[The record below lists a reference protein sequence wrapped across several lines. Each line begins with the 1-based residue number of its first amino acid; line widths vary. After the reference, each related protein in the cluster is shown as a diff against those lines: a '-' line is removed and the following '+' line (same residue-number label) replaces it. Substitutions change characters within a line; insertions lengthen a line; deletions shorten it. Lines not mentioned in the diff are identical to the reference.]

1 MQEDKETAWGTLI
14 YTLITFIAMVAVQI
28 MLWLTAMKFILYVG
42 NALNYRVEP
51 LLILYVIQAI
61 MGIQVKVITNEI
73 MGRN

>member
-51 LLILYVIQAI
+51 LLILYVIQTI
-61 MGIQVKVITNEI
+61 LNIQGKVITNEI

>member
-51 LLILYVIQAI
+51 LLILYVIQTI
-61 MGIQVKVITNEI
+61 LNIQVKVLANEI
-73 MGRN
+73 TGRN

>member
-14 YTLITFIAMVAVQI
+14 YMGITFVAMVAVKI
-28 MLWLTAMKFILYVG
+28 ALWLTAMKFILYVG

-61 MGIQVKVITNEI
+61 MGIQVKIITNEI
-73 MGRN
+73 MGRR